1 MKPYTEQSY
10 YELLEVP
17 VTASGEEIRAAYQ
30 RAIQLYD
37 ADSVALYPVGDPTRV
52 EELRQLLAEAVEVL
66 SDPARRARYDQGLG
80 SGNGVAT
87 VHRLE
92 VEPSRAADLPPI
104 AHGDASA
111 WPTFLP
117 RAQPAAIS
125 VTTELPAPA
134 PAAMASAEEEGVASA
149 GSGRSPVFRR
159 ALQSAPV
166 LAQESAIADAESTL
180 AQIHA
185 QVAHRSR
192 EPRARGM
199 EVSPDAVFNG
209 ELLRQIRKTKG
220 MTVQV
225 LADRTRISSR
235 HLENVEADRY
245 DALPATV
252 YLRGM
257 LMSIARELGLDA
269 LRVSKGYLAL
279 VEKQSG
285 RR

>member
-37 ADSVALYPVGDPTRV
+37 ADSVALYPVGDPARV
-52 EELRQLLAEAVEVL
+52 EELRKLLAEAVEVL
-66 SDPARRARYDQGLG
+66 GDAARRARYDQGLG
-80 SGNGVAT
+80 LANGVAT
-87 VHRLE
+87 LIRLE
-92 VEPSRAADLPPI
+92 TGNGTHAPVELPLPARPTRLVEDPLEI
-104 AHGDASA
+104 ALA
-111 WPTFLP
+111 P
-117 RAQPAAIS
+117 
-125 VTTELPAPA
+125 PAPA
-134 PAAMASAEEEGVASA
+134 MASGDEAGA
-149 GSGRSPVFRR
+149 GSGGNGRAPVLRR
-159 ALQSAPV
+159 ALESAPV

-180 AQIHA
+180 AQIQAH
-185 QVAHRSR
+185 VAHRSR

-199 EVSPDAVFNG
+199 EVPADAVFTG

-269 LRVSKGYLAL
+269 LRVSKGYLAQ
-279 VEKQSG
+279 VEKSG
-285 RR
+285 RK